1 MFRARAWRQ
10 GERGRGSRPSERE
23 KNARIQNDGYRCD
36 SSQARSP
43 RGPIAVAHLRV
54 VHPHSFSFCVSPCSV
69 LYLRVFVCVAK
80 VYSPV
85 VGLKWFVYGICI
97 M

>member
-1 MFRARAWRQ
+1 M
-10 GERGRGSRPSERE
+10 RGRGGRASVGVAADPARERKTPEYRTMDTDVTVPRLGLRADRLPWHIYESFIHTLFPS
-23 KNARIQNDGYRCD
+23 
-36 SSQARSP
+36 
-43 RGPIAVAHLRV
+43 
-54 VHPHSFSFCVSPCSV
+54 VS
-69 LYLRVFVCVAK
+69 LRVFVCVAK